1 VLHYAVKID
10 HVWEQ
15 AEGDKVLRYAV
26 PSLGTRVGPGAVL
39 THNHYHPAPE
49 GARAEALVVTAAR
62 QAASVAPLAEL
73 DIETVNAETT
83 RFALAGAPALPAAPI
98 AAAHTLAG
106 LQAGDLITVVYWD
119 DDAGALAQQDFPI
132 AAVGAGVLT
141 LADPEHVINGGDSGG
156 GAFYRGELVGN
167 IWCLLADDQ
176 SQPLGRFKVAL
187 LSAN

>member
-1 VLHYAVKID
+1 VLQYAVKID

-15 AEGDKVLRYAV
+15 ADGGKVLRYAV

-49 GARAEALVVTAAR
+49 AAWAEALIVTAAGY
-62 QAASVAPLAEL
+62 AASAASLDEL

-98 AAAHTLAG
+98 ASTHTLAG
-106 LQAGDLITVVYWD
+106 LQAGDLITVVYRD
-119 DDAGALAQQDFPI
+119 DDAGALAQRDFAI

-141 LADPEHVINGGDSGG
+141 LADPGHVINGGDSGG

-167 IWCLLADDQ
+167 TWGFLTDDQ
-176 SQPLGRFKVAL
+176 RQPVGLFNVAL